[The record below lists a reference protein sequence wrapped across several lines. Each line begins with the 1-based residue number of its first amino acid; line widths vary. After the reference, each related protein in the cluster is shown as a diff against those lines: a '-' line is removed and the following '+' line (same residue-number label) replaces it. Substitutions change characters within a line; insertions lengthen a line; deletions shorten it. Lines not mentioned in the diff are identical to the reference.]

1 MIRND
6 DVAKRDYEVLY
17 KANSDFINKML
28 KDIIIEAVEQ
38 YKYDYLDELLHLAY
52 CCEEGALEVSRIT
65 KEDLEK
71 EGIKVFPYLN
81 RVDFYTAE
89 CITGLHYVFYET
101 NYGELLMLKE
111 KRKD

>member
-1 MIRND
+1 M
-6 DVAKRDYEVLY
+6 
-17 KANSDFINKML
+17 

-38 YKYDYLDELLHLAY
+38 YKYYYLDELLHLAY
-52 CCEEGALEVSRIT
+52 CCEEGSLEVSRIT

-71 EGIKVFPYLN
+71 EGIKVCPYLN
-81 RVDFYTAE
+81 RVDFYTEE
-89 CITGLHYVFYET
+89 CIKGLHYVFYET